1 MTVETIKYICDY
13 AEVRATG
20 FDEGLDEVIHS
31 AESTQYPISVDQ
43 SDA

>member
-1 MTVETIKYICDY
+1 MIVETIRYICDH

-20 FDEGLDEVIHS
+20 FDEGLDEVIRS
-31 AESTQYPISVDQ
+31 VESTQYPISVDQ